1 VTISVDSA
9 HGADDW
15 KKAYAEHNVGWSDW
29 LVQLRENIVLFAFA
43 PSFPDSEPSEWDGW
57 VNFYARWLWAPLVFV
72 VLLCNVR
79 DFLRRRFEVI
89 PVAVTLYTLFLA
101 LQNMV
106 TFEGRYRK
114 PLEPLLL
121 LNVVWL
127 VVTWSTNFIAS
138 AEQASSPAA

>member
-1 VTISVDSA
+1 
-9 HGADDW
+9 
-15 KKAYAEHNVGWSDW
+15 
-29 LVQLRENIVLFAFA
+29 
-43 PSFPDSEPSEWDGW
+43 
-57 VNFYARWLWAPLVFV
+57 
-72 VLLCNVR
+72 
-79 DFLRRRFEVI
+79 VI

-127 VVTWSTNFIAS
+127 VVTWSTNLIAS